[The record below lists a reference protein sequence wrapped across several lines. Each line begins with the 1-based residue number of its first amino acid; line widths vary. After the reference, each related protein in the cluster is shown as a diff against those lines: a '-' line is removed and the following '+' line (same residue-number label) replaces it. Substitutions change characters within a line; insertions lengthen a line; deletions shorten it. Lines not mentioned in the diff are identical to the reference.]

1 MPLFDISDT
10 PITNEAE
17 NAFKS
22 LRIYITM
29 RNDHKPIF
37 GVVNE
42 LKSKKEISDP
52 FVLNLCVVNNMSFVD
67 HRSVT
72 SDIIQK

>member
-1 MPLFDISDT
+1 MC
-10 PITNEAE
+10 E
-17 NAFKS
+17 NVLKS
-22 LRIYITM
+22 KKEIYTTM
-29 RNDHKPIF
+29 RSDHNPGF

-52 FVLNLCVVNNMSFVD
+52 FVLNLSGARYMSFVD
-67 HRSVT
+67 PRSVT